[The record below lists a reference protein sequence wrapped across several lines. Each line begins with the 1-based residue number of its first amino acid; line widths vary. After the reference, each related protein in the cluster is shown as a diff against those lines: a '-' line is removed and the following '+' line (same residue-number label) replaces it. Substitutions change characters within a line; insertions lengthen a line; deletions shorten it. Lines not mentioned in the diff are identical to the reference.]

1 MDFISQD
8 VHPKSAPNEKYNLK
22 IWDTAGQERFKSLT
36 MTFYKQSQGMMICFD
51 LTKPKTF
58 ESVRRWVTAV
68 EKNCEAGITTMLIG
82 TKCDKNDERAVTR
95 DEAEALAAEHNMMYF
110 ETSARSNINIQEAF
124 SEMIDAVYSKK
135 FADPNAPAPDRS
147 TFKLG

>member
-1 MDFISQD
+1 M
-8 VHPKSAPNEKYNLK
+8 
-22 IWDTAGQERFKSLT
+22 WDTAGQERFKSLT

-82 TKCDKNDERAVTR
+82 TKCDKTDERAVTTE
-95 DEAEALAAEHNMMYF
+95 EAEALAAEHNMMYF

-124 SEMIDAVYSKK
+124 AEMIDAVY
-135 FADPNAPAPDRS
+135 
-147 TFKLG
+147 